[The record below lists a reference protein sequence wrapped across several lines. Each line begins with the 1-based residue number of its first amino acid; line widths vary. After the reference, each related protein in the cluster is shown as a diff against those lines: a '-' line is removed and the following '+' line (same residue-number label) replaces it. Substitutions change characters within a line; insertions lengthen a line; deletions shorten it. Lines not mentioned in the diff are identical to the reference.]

1 MEYRGSATFRKHL
14 ATARA
19 KAARTYLLGRFKA
32 AHYPVKTT
40 IVTSN
45 GKAIASKYR
54 IAEIAVR

>member
-1 MEYRGSATFRKHL
+1 MSSRDPRADGPSCGATHQ
-14 ATARA
+14 TV
-19 KAARTYLLGRFKA
+19 LLGRFKA
-32 AHYPVKTT
+32 AHYSVKTT